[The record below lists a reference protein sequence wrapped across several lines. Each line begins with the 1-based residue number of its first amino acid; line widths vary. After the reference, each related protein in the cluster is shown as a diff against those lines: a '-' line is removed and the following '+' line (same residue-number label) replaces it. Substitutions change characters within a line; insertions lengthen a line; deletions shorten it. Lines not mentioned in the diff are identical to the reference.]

1 MGYNYPYTQGHFY
14 SIQAHGRMGYICP
27 MDMTFKEA
35 LEHAMRVTGR
45 GRSLRDVAKRAGVSY
60 DILKN
65 VNQSKSEKPNA
76 LAAAK
81 VADFFGVSVTDFFAG
96 RVDPMPDDEAAD
108 VAEDVATVTD
118 LVRRLH
124 QKAHR
129 DQVRT
134 FAKSLLQIEE
144 AERQPE

>member
-1 MGYNYPYTQGHFY
+1 MG
-14 SIQAHGRMGYICP
+14 
-27 MDMTFKEA
+27 MTFKEA

-45 GRSLRDVAKRAGVSY
+45 GRSLRDVAIKAEVSY

-65 VNQSKSEKPNA
+65 ISQNKSEKPNA
-76 LAAAK
+76 QAAAK
-81 VADFFGVSVTDFFAG
+81 IAHFFGVSLIDFYAG
-96 RVDPMPDDEAAD
+96 RVAPRSDDETAE

-118 LVRRLH
+118 LVRRL
-124 QKAHR
+124 QEKGHR
-129 DQVRT
+129 DQVRA